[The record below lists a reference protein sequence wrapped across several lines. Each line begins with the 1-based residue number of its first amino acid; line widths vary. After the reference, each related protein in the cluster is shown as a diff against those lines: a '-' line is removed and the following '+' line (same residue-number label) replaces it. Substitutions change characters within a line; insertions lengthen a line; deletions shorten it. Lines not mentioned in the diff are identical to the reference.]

1 MSGNPANR
9 RIFLDACLS
18 NSHAVTHALRVLL
31 ADAAVD
37 VNAAIV
43 IDPSLRDFVAGM
55 TSADSTVLGAN
66 ASFAPAQTTILRPNS
81 TEITLSVPGD
91 PDLVADKLAYLEFGS
106 EPTACPRAVLE
117 C

>member
-9 RIFLDACLS
+9 RIFLAACLS
-18 NSHAVTHALRVLL
+18 NSHAVTHALRVLP
-31 ADAAVD
+31 AD
-37 VNAAIV
+37 AAIV

-55 TSADSTVLGAN
+55 TGDDSTVLGAN
-66 ASFAPAQTTILRPNS
+66 ASFAPAQTTILRPSS